1 MLQVL
6 NCRLINMYG
15 LTKFKNSTVTGIIG
29 KNKEILNTLWSIFA
43 FLYSRLRQIR
53 ETASRSKIPVED
65 R

>member
-43 FLYSRLRQIR
+43 VKTYS
-53 ETASRSKIPVED
+53 
-65 R
+65 

>member
-43 FLYSRLRQIR
+43 FLYSRLRHIR
-53 ETASRSKIPVED
+53 ETASRSKNTC
-65 R
+65 